1 MLAVKCVI
9 NPHISPQGGNQYW
22 MLSKH
27 GEIRRDDTCL
37 DFTGREVILFS
48 CHGGGGNQQ
57 WEYDHQTLTLRHP
70 ASNKCLVLSQQ
81 KDKVLMEPCRENYPR
96 MRWRFQSLKE
106 K

>member
-1 MLAVKCVI
+1 
-9 NPHISPQGGNQYW
+9 

-48 CHGGGGNQQ
+48 CHGAGGNQQ